1 MEENGTEKQKS
12 YTAAFRCEGHL
23 NWDTQNAFM
32 LNNVEEA
39 TSVAITYNE
48 SSLTTRWLMYVH

>member
-39 TSVAITYNE
+39 TPVAIT
-48 SSLTTRWLMYVH
+48 